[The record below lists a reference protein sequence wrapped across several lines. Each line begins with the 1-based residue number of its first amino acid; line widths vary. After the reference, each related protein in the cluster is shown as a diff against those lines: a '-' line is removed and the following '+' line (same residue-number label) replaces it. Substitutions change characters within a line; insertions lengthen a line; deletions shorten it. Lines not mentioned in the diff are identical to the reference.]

1 MTLTTALGLLV
12 LLFLVPLAGC
22 SLAPSDQVL
31 AQLMSSE
38 RSWCAVINTIYG
50 TGRFSGTGIK
60 NGRVTCNQEGMT
72 VTSSGSAE

>member
-1 MTLTTALGLLV
+1 MRHIALGLV
-12 LLFLVPLAGC
+12 LLLAGC

-72 VTSSGSAE
+72 VTSSSGAE